1 VAQSESFSEKTDYE
15 TETSTFILAANYL
28 VNEKLNLSFTGT
40 YTDSTAEMDQLNDYT
55 SSVPA
60 AMAATYDYDL
70 STVHTYSDLDVA
82 QTDLSVAANYQVAD
96 NVSVGCGFTYL
107 RYDDDEPYLEDGA
120 GEAYI
125 TDLSVSYLF

>member
-1 VAQSESFSEKTDYE
+1 
-15 TETSTFILAANYL
+15 

-40 YTDSTAEMDQLNDYT
+40 YTDSTAEMDQLRNYT
-55 SSVPA
+55 GSPMPSG
-60 AMAATYDYDL
+60 YDYDL

-82 QTDLSVAANYQVAD
+82 QTDLSVAANYLVAD

-125 TDLSVSYLF
+125 TDFSVSYSF